1 MMTDELFASLSAMS
15 VNEHWAVDARINF
28 NCGMCVFIEVKFSSF
43 VWMNDDLLTLL
54 HSTHFNSP
62 PSSSS
67 NLRYRYIRPCILH
80 CTLSVSPTQN
90 GDHFEA
96 VAIILILKARRPTER
111 SVRTWFGDENSSQ
124 SQKSETTIALIA
136 PLRLIAYPDIGD
148 CRSAIIIIS

>member
-1 MMTDELFASLSAMS
+1 M
-15 VNEHWAVDARINF
+15 NEHWAVDACINF

-43 VWMNDDLLTLL
+43 VWMNDDDLLTSL

-96 VAIILILKARRPTER
+96 VAIILILKARRPPER

-124 SQKSETTIALIA
+124 SQNLPK
-136 PLRLIAYPDIGD
+136 LRNHHRTHRTPPPHRISRHRGLPIGNNYH
-148 CRSAIIIIS
+148 